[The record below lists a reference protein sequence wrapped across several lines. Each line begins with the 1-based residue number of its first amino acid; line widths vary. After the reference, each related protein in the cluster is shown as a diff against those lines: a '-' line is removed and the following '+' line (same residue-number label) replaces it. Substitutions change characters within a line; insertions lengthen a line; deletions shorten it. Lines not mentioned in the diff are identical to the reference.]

1 MYDFAM
7 NLRALGVTV
16 ALSSLVL
23 GCPSKDSGQSSGG
36 ATSAAASNGTG
47 PLANLEASP
56 FVNEVW
62 TPQEGGGQM
71 PFIYY
76 ARENVRLSAQCRSA
90 TGQLDC
96 EAIRQLRGAPVDIQK
111 RTLTGNISAGTRVC
125 TKLGNQIVSAHNPS
139 GNEDGFCRFRD
150 GSLVST
156 GALEQY
162 AMRAVD

>member
-1 MYDFAM
+1 M
-7 NLRALGVTV
+7 NLRALLAVVFASTV
-16 ALSSLVL
+16 LF
-23 GCPSKDSGQSSGG
+23 GCPSKDSSQSSSG
-36 ATSAAASNGTG
+36 ATSPSAGGTGSG

-56 FVNEVW
+56 FGNEVW
-62 TPQEGGGQM
+62 IAQEGGAQM

-90 TGQLDC
+90 TGQLNC
-96 EAIRQLRGAPVDIQK
+96 EAIRQLRNAPPVDIQK
-111 RTLTGNISAGTRVC
+111 RTLTGNVSAGTKVC
-125 TKLGNQIVSAHNPS
+125 MKLGNELVSAHNAS

-150 GSLVST
+150 GSMISN